1 MSSDLTHA
9 ALGIGGN
16 LGDTQQNLINVISN
30 LAHQLDVEVLS
41 VSKLY
46 KTPPWGKTD
55 QPAFLNA
62 CILVETS
69 LTARQ
74 LLDKCL
80 DIEQKLGRVRA
91 ERWGPRQVD
100 IDILYFGDEVITEEG
115 LEVPHPRMTDRAF
128 VMQPLSDIAP
138 DKLISGKLVS
148 QWAQELH
155 DEAIEVVLENDDWWM

>member
-69 LTARQ
+69 LTARR

-100 IDILYFGDEVITEEG
+100 IDILYFGDEVIVEEG

-128 VMQPLSDIAP
+128 VMQPLSDISP
-138 DKLISGKLVS
+138 DKLISGKFVS

-155 DEAIEVVLENDDWWM
+155 DEAIEVVLESDDWWM

>member
-1 MSSDLTHA
+1 MSSGLTHA
-9 ALGIGGN
+9 ALGVGGN

-100 IDILYFGDEVITEEG
+100 IDILYFGDEVIVEEG

-148 QWAQELH
+148 KWAQELH

>member
-1 MSSDLTHA
+1 MSNDLTRA

-16 LGDTQQNLINVISN
+16 LGNTKQNLINVISN

-62 CILVETS
+62 CLLVETS
-69 LTARQ
+69 LSARQ

-100 IDILYFGDEVITEEG
+100 IDILFFGDEVIAEEG

-138 DKLISGKLVS
+138 NKIISGKSVS
-148 QWAQELH
+148 KWAKDLH
-155 DEAIEVVLENDDWWM
+155 DDAIEIVCEEEDWWM

>member
-1 MSSDLTHA
+1 MSIELTRA

-16 LGDTQQNLINVISN
+16 LGDTKQNLIKVISN
-30 LAHQLDVEVLS
+30 LAHQLDVEVLL

-62 CILVETS
+62 CLLVETRLS
-69 LTARQ
+69 ARQ

-100 IDILYFGDEVITEEG
+100 IDILYFGDEVIAEEG

-128 VMQPLSDIAP
+128 VMQPLSDITP
-138 DKLISGKLVS
+138 DKVIFGRAV
-148 QWAQELH
+148 QNWAKDLY
-155 DEAIEVVLENDDWWM
+155 DDAIDVVCEKDDWWM

>member
-69 LTARQ
+69 LTARR

-100 IDILYFGDEVITEEG
+100 IDILYFGDEEIAEEG

>member
-100 IDILYFGDEVITEEG
+100 IDILYFGDEVIAEEG

-128 VMQPLSDIAP
+128 VMQPLSDISP
-138 DKLISGKLVS
+138 DKLISGKFVS

>member
-62 CILVETS
+62 CLLVETS

-100 IDILYFGDEVITEEG
+100 IDILYFGDEVIVEEG

-138 DKLISGKLVS
+138 DKLISGKFVS

-155 DEAIEVVLENDDWWM
+155 DEAIEVVLESDDWWM

>member
-1 MSSDLTHA
+1 MSGDLTHA

-69 LTARQ
+69 FTARQ

-100 IDILYFGDEVITEEG
+100 IDILYFGDEVIVEEG

>member
-1 MSSDLTHA
+1 MSNDLTRA

-16 LGDTQQNLINVISN
+16 LGDTKQNLINVISN

-62 CILVETS
+62 CMLVETS
-69 LTARQ
+69 LSARQ

-80 DIEQKLGRVRA
+80 DIEQKLGRVRT

-100 IDILYFGDEVITEEG
+100 IDILFFGDEIIAEEG

-128 VMQPLSDIAP
+128 VMQPLSDIAA
-138 DKLISGKLVS
+138 DKVISGQSVLK
-148 QWAQELH
+148 WAKDLH
-155 DEAIEVVLENDDWWM
+155 DDGIEIICDDSDWWM

>member
-1 MSSDLTHA
+1 MSGDLTRA

-16 LGDTQQNLINVISN
+16 LGDTKQNLINVISN
-30 LAHQLDVEVLS
+30 LAHQLDVEVLL

-62 CILVETS
+62 CILLETS
-69 LTARQ
+69 LSARQ

-80 DIEQKLGRVRA
+80 DIEQKLGRVRS

-100 IDILYFGDEVITEEG
+100 IDILFFGDEVIAEEG

-128 VMQPLSDIAP
+128 VIQPLSDIAP
-138 DKLISGKLVS
+138 DEVISGQSVS
-148 QWAQELH
+148 KWAKSLH
-155 DEAIEVVLENDDWWM
+155 DDAIEVVYKDSDWWM

>member
-1 MSSDLTHA
+1 MSNDLTRA

-16 LGDTQQNLINVISN
+16 LGDTKQNLINVISN

-62 CILVETS
+62 CMLVETS
-69 LTARQ
+69 LSARQ

-100 IDILYFGDEVITEEG
+100 IDILFFGDEIIAEEG

-128 VMQPLSDIAP
+128 VMQPLSDIAA
-138 DKLISGKLVS
+138 DKVISGQSVLK
-148 QWAQELH
+148 WAKALH
-155 DEAIEVVLENDDWWM
+155 DDGIEIICDDSDWWM

>member
-100 IDILYFGDEVITEEG
+100 IDILYFGDEVIVEEG

>member
-1 MSSDLTHA
+1 MSNDLARA

-16 LGDTQQNLINVISN
+16 LGDTKQNLINVISN

-62 CILVETS
+62 CMLVETS
-69 LTARQ
+69 LSARQ

-80 DIEQKLGRVRA
+80 DIEQKLGRVRG

-100 IDILYFGDEVITEEG
+100 IDILFFGDEVIAEEG

-138 DKLISGKLVS
+138 DEMISGKLVS
-148 QWAQELH
+148 EWAKDLH
-155 DEAIEVVLENDDWWM
+155 DDAIEVVCEDCDWWM

>member
-62 CILVETS
+62 CIMVETS

>member
-46 KTPPWGKTD
+46 KTPPWGQTD

-62 CILVETS
+62 CLLVETS
-69 LTARQ
+69 LTARL

-100 IDILYFGDEVITEEG
+100 IDILYFGDEVIVEEG

>member
-16 LGDTQQNLINVISN
+16 LGDTQQNLINVICN

-128 VMQPLSDIAP
+128 VMQPLSDISP
-138 DKLISGKLVS
+138 DKLISGKFVS

-155 DEAIEVVLENDDWWM
+155 DEAIEVVLESDDWWM

>member
-1 MSSDLTHA
+1 MSNDLTHA

-30 LAHQLDVEVLS
+30 LAHQLDIEVLS

-69 LTARQ
+69 LSARQ

-100 IDILYFGDEVITEEG
+100 IDILYFGDQVIAEEG

-138 DKLISGKLVS
+138 DKLICGKLVS
-148 QWAQELH
+148 QWAKELH

>member
-100 IDILYFGDEVITEEG
+100 IDILYFGDEVIAEEG

>member
-30 LAHQLDVEVLS
+30 LAHQLDIEVLS

-46 KTPPWGKTD
+46 KTPPSGKTD

-62 CILVETS
+62 CLLVETS

-100 IDILYFGDEVITEEG
+100 IDILDFGDEVIVEEG